1 MSSEKKT
8 KHSKK
13 WSCSNEQAATKT
25 TATSS
30 SSRYRDSSAKPYYCV
45 LKLLLQS
52 LLLPVPQLLLE
63 VLIFKK
69 IGRMVTSQVQ
79 LHSWHEDILGCKGSL
94 DRSIDGD
101 MIYGWDRR
109 TKERVNLHIF
119 FCTPRLWCLH
129 GQCRLC
135 TRKYLGSLTANESW
149 ALNVLSKTKFSLTGK
164 KEKRYQY

>member
-79 LHSWHEDILGCKGSL
+79 LHSWHEDILGCKGSF

-109 TKERVNLHIF
+109 TKERVNLHKF
-119 FCTPRLWCLH
+119 FLYSTSLVSTRSVSVMHSKVFGFLDRLDRTNH
-129 GQCRLC
+129 
-135 TRKYLGSLTANESW
+135 EH
-149 ALNVLSKTKFSLTGK
+149 
-164 KEKRYQY
+164 